1 MLKILL
7 NVVSDDGLL
16 YAVRGHGE
24 SCECPRQGGHCLHA
38 SPHHAEAWQSQGVP
52 DWSDHWR
59 GA

>member
-1 MLKILL
+1 ML

-38 SPHHAEAWQSQGVP
+38 GPHHAEAWQSQGVP